1 LKCTEKMSKSPKTEC
16 KELKAEKYRES
27 KSKIQYGEK
36 QTRGQKA
43 KLYVNASWSV
53 QREWRLQWIEQ
64 EKTKGVL

>member
-1 LKCTEKMSKSPKTEC
+1 MTKSKNGKRKNQQHGTI
-16 KELKAEKYRES
+16 YRES